1 MGELKDILGLI
12 ISLSTVFGIFTG
24 IINKVFTKKLKPIED
39 KIDKTEQDGLKRDM
53 MMMRSQVIN
62 AASDLHRGIPLTK
75 QQYDYIFDCMD
86 AYEDYVKKLNITNN
100 LFSSEEDF
108 IKQCYKDFIENK
120 WLVDNFA
127 FLWYYSSQLYK
138 GGDF

>member
-1 MGELKDILGLI
+1 MGALKDILSLV
-12 ISLSTVFGIFTG
+12 ISISTVLGIFTG
-24 IINKVFTKKLKPIED
+24 VINKVFTKKLKPIED

-120 WLVDNFA
+120 
-127 FLWYYSSQLYK
+127 
-138 GGDF
+138 